1 MVVYID
7 SVFLLN
13 SLLDGLLL
21 YFTGCLAG
29 AERRLRRLIPA
40 AALGGFYA
48 AAVFFP
54 WGAVLTLPAAKAL
67 SGLLLVFLAYGCRRR
82 FWRLCAVF
90 FGLSLVLGGTV
101 LACGFLLHTELYH
114 GGAYLLPVRFE
125 LLAASAAAC
134 FLGLFLFSRTS
145 AHHQAAGELVDVHC
159 EIMGKPVFLR
169 ALRDTGNT
177 LCDPLTGAPVLVAEA
192 AALAEV
198 WPERL
203 RPVLASPPAEDPAR
217 VLEGLAAEADAPN
230 LRLLTYRSVGEA
242 SGLLLACTAESARI
256 GTYRAP
262 RLTVALSP
270 TPVAYGKEYDALWGG
285 PV

>member
-21 YFTGCLAG
+21 YFSGCLAG

-40 AALGGFYA
+40 AALGGLYA

-54 WGAVLTLPAAKAL
+54 WGSALTLAPVKL
-67 SGLLLVFLAYGCRRR
+67 LTGLLLVYVAYGRRR
-82 FWRLCAVF
+82 FWRLCGVF
-90 FGLSLVLGGTV
+90 LGLSCVLGGTV
-101 LACGFLLHTELYH
+101 LACGFFLDAELYH

-125 LLAASAAAC
+125 LLAASAAVC
-134 FLGLFLFSRTS
+134 FTGAFLFSRS
-145 AHHQAAGELVDVHC
+145 GMGHQAAGELVEVRC

-192 AALAEV
+192 AALEEV

-203 RPVLASPPAEDPAR
+203 RPVLASPPVADPAW
-217 VLEGLAAEADAPN
+217 VLEELAAGEDAPK
-230 LRLLTYRSVGEA
+230 LRLLPYRSVGEA
-242 SGLLLACTAESARI
+242 SGLLLTCMAEAAQV
-256 GTYRAP
+256 GTYRAQ

-270 TPVAYGKEYDALWGG
+270 TPVASGGEYDALWGG